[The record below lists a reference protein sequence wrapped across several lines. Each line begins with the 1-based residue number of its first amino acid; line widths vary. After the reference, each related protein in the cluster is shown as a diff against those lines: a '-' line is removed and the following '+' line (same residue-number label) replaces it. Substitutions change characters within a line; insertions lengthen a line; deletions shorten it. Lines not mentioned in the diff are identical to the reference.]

1 MKLKIIL
8 SKTKGKLLKGYYNSK
23 KQKKERLIKNILKNT
38 QVSSNEI
45 VFESEGDFSDNA
57 RALYEYML
65 KQKLNK
71 KYKIIWI
78 VDEPNN
84 YKKEPNIEFISRKIK
99 TKKEIQ
105 NFYEIIGKAKY
116 LFFTHPFWYKKENKD
131 QIIINLWHGIPL
143 KAGGKDI
150 HTTFD
155 YITIPSE
162 FSKKLFHKFVG
173 SVESQYIITG
183 SPRTD
188 LMFEK
193 SNCLQKITKINN
205 NTKVIIC
212 MTTFKQSAYMK
223 DSDIIYPFVLPFIEN
238 INELKIL
245 NNNLKKLNVKMIIK
259 IHHLQ
264 KTDLLSKISLSNVL
278 YIEDKDL
285 NEKGIQLYE
294 LIGQTDALIT
304 DYSSIMFD
312 YMLLDRPIGY
322 FINDLEEYKEKRGF
336 LVEDIDSY
344 MIGKKM
350 KSKEDFNDFL
360 EEIINGKD
368 QYKKEREKFAKKM
381 HKYNDNQNCKRIL
394 KIFNIK

>member
-8 SKTKGKLLKGYYNSK
+8 SKTKGKLLKKYYESK
-23 KQKKERLIKNILKNT
+23 KEKRKNLIENILKNT
-38 QVSSNEI
+38 QVCNNEI

-78 VDEPNN
+78 VDDSNN
-84 YKKEPNIEFISRKIK
+84 YKNEFNVEFISRKIK

-105 NFYEIIGKAKY
+105 NFYENIGKAKY

-155 YITIPSE
+155 YITVPSE
-162 FSKKLFHKFVG
+162 FSKNLFHKFVG
-173 SVESQYIITG
+173 SIESQYIVTG

-193 SNCLQKITKINN
+193 SNCLKKITKLNN

-212 MTTFKQSAYMK
+212 MTTFKQSTYMK
-223 DSDIIYPFVLPFIEN
+223 DSDIIYPFVLPFIES
-238 INELKIL
+238 IDELKDF
-245 NNNLKKLNVKMIIK
+245 NDNLKKINIKLIIK

-264 KTDLLSKISLSNVL
+264 KTDLLSTITLSNIL

-312 YMLLDRPIGY
+312 YMLLNKPIGY
-322 FINDLEEYKEKRGF
+322 FINDLEEYKQKRGF
-336 LVEDIDSY
+336 LVEDIDNY

-350 KSKEDFNDFL
+350 KSKEDFNNFL
-360 EEIINGKD
+360 EEIINEKD
-368 QYKKEREKFAKKM
+368 PYKKEREKFTKKM
-381 HKYNDNQNCKRIL
+381 HKYNDNYNCKRIL
-394 KIFNIK
+394 EIFDIK

>member
-23 KQKKERLIKNILKNT
+23 MQQKEKLIENVLKNT
-38 QVSSNEI
+38 QVSNNEI

-65 KQKLNK
+65 KKKLNK

-84 YKKEPNIEFISRKIK
+84 YKNEFNVKFISRKIK

-131 QIIINLWHGIPL
+131 QVIINLWHGIPL

-155 YITIPSE
+155 YITVPSE
-162 FSKKLFHKFVG
+162 FSKNLFHKFIG

-193 SNCLQKITKINN
+193 NNSLKKITKLNN
-205 NTKVIIC
+205 NTKAIIC
-212 MTTFKQSAYMK
+212 MTTFKQSTYMK

-245 NNNLKKLNVKMIIK
+245 NDNLKKLNIKLIIK

-264 KTDLLSKISLSNVL
+264 KTDLLSTITLSNIL

-312 YMLLDRPIGY
+312 YMLLNRPIGY

-350 KSKEDFNDFL
+350 KSKEEFNDFL
-360 EEIINGKD
+360 EDIINGKD

-381 HKYNDNQNCKRIL
+381 HKYNDNHNCKRIL
-394 KIFNIK
+394 EIFDIK